1 MYTYIFAPKN
11 AKNIAVFDYALNEF
25 PEITEQ
31 QREKETQ
38 LKVSGDVIEYWPDPN
53 PTNGADITKAGPY
66 FLMIKAITAD
76 IPSELIDQIDSS
88 EMYTE
93 PADVTAKFW

>member
-1 MYTYIFAPKN
+1 MRETTYILAPKN
-11 AKNIAVFDYALNEF
+11 AQNETVFDYAIATF
-25 PEITEQ
+25 PEISQ
-31 QREKETQ
+31 QGRVNEKY
-38 LKVSGDVIEYWPDPN
+38 KKDPRDVVDIINNIYEFFGPVFLCIE
-53 PTNGADITKAGPY
+53 
-66 FLMIKAITAD
+66 AITAD